1 MVMRTT
7 PLAPTAAELCAPCG
21 HAFLPRADGADG
33 YLDWQR
39 TARRVDCLAR
49 VRRHELL
56 EAVQLRLQVRRPAC
70 PRTAPSTT
78 AGAQQGQ

>member
-1 MVMRTT
+1 MRTT
-7 PLAPTAAELCAPCG
+7 PLAPTAAELLDGPRG
-21 HAFLPRADGADG
+21 HRPFLPRADGADG

-56 EAVQLRLQVRRPAC
+56 EVARARLQVRRALTLP
-70 PRTAPSTT
+70 PS
-78 AGAQQGQ
+78 AARP